1 MNNYYFCPRRN
12 KICSFIRGLHYDVI
26 GLEPN
31 KKYKFRVRAENQY
44 GVSDATEMEDT
55 ITAKFPFSV
64 PDPPGKPKVTQETTT
79 SVNLSW
85 DRPYSDGGAKIQGY
99 KVEYREVV
107 EEHWVVSTT
116 SLVRSQ
122 TYTVT
127 GLVTGSE
134 YEFRVKA
141 VNAAGE
147 SRPSPPS
154 AQVTSECF

>member
-1 MNNYYFCPRRN
+1 MVGL
-12 KICSFIRGLHYDVI
+12 KISEAYCLSDKWKQLLF
-26 GLEPN
+26 
-31 KKYKFRVRAENQY
+31 QQ
-44 GVSDATEMEDT
+44 VS
-55 ITAKFPFSV
+55 
-64 PDPPGKPKVTQETTT
+64 QETTT

-85 DRPYSDGGAKIQGY
+85 DRPYSDGGSKIQGY
-99 KVEYREVV
+99 KIEYREVV

-134 YEFRVKA
+134 YEFRIKA

-154 AQVTSECF
+154 AQVKQ